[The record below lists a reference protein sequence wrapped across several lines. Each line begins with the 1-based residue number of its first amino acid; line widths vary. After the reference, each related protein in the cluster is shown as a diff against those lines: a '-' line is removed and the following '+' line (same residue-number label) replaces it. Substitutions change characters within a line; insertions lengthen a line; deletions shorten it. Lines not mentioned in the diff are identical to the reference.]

1 MASICDKR
9 LTYLR
14 NGVAM
19 LEMTKDNEKRLIY
32 VGNDVNIWKMA

>member
-14 NGVAM
+14 NGVSM
-19 LEMTKDNEKRLIY
+19 LEMTKDNE
-32 VGNDVNIWKMA
+32 MFEMT